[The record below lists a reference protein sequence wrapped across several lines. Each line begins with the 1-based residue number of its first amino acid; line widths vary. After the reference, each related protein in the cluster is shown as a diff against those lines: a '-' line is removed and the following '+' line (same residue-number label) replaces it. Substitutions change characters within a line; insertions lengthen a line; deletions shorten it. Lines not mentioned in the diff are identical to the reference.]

1 MKCPHCSFDN
11 TDDAAFCE
19 KCGHV
24 FLSSDRIPEVPDPA
38 EMERRRD
45 AALTAVPPILK
56 VPDVVPPAPAARP
69 SVADV
74 LEPLPEPASEPD
86 FSGFERLVDSSY
98 VPPVADAH
106 AGDTAEIPVIRD
118 EYVPQARNYTMGLSE
133 RELRRREREQ
143 RRMAKKFEKQQ
154 AKEEK
159 RAAKQAAKAAAAA
172 AREEARAAKAAERE
186 DYSEDE
192 ATLAAGAAAAATEAA
207 VAEAVVH
214 EDDGE
219 RVVEAPGAAAL
230 LERTG
235 TLSEEE
241 VRSWRRELSG
251 GAASLNAE
259 ELNSVLLTGDGVVG
273 LFERAGRRGK
283 GRAKAAETAEAAR
296 TAALE
301 LPTAERGL
309 AVLGE
314 RGIESATADGT
325 PAPDADAADGA
336 GLVLGGAAGM
346 AVREAAGTSELPVVR
361 DKAEAAPAD
370 EVAED
375 AGRHSPRKQAAG
387 SVPATDE
394 TAPHEASDGA
404 AAASKTA
411 KSAKKEKAPKPPK
424 APKTARAPKFHAPR
438 SKKPFIIATAV
449 VVAVLL
455 GGVGVAAGTYAAEMW
470 GGKTIPE
477 VVGLTKDEAIA
488 KLGEKGF
495 VAEVTE
501 VKSDEAAGT
510 VLSAS
515 PNGGTRADEGSTIAL
530 EVATPR
536 VIPAVAGLSQQ
547 EAADA
552 LTAEGFTAVEMTQQ
566 KSNEA
571 AGTVLAV
578 SPEAGTQAL
587 SGDTVTLTVA
597 VPFTVP
603 DVAGLGRD
611 DAVAAL
617 EAEGYSVNAQRYYTE
632 DVAEGTA
639 VGTDPEAG
647 TELNSGSEV
656 TLLIAKSRANEL
668 VELTK
673 SILPDAILKT
683 DEASYKVESVES
695 VSYRGDNEVSYKVVA
710 RQFEVVDLPFGLG
723 QKTYY
728 DKETSVVEGGIVW
741 DDNNKVSYANPA
753 ITY

>member
-24 FLSSDRIPEVPDPA
+24 FLSSDRIPAVPDPA
-38 EMERRRD
+38 EMGRRRD

-56 VPDVVPPAPAARP
+56 VPDVVPPAPPARP

-74 LEPLPEPASEPD
+74 LDPLPEPASEPD

-154 AKEEK
+154 AREEK

-186 DYSEDE
+186 DHGEDE
-192 ATLAAGAAAAATEAA
+192 AALAAAAAAATEAA
-207 VAEAVVH
+207 VTEAVVH
-214 EDDGE
+214 EDDAE

-241 VRSWRRELSG
+241 VRSWRRELGG

-283 GRAKAAETAEAAR
+283 VRAKAAETAEAAR

-314 RGIESATADGT
+314 RGIESTAAADEA
-325 PAPDADAADGA
+325 PAPEADTAEEA

-361 DKAEAAPAD
+361 DKAATGLAA
-370 EVAED
+370 EGAED
-375 AGRHSPRKQAAG
+375 AGKHSPRKQASDSA
-387 SVPATDE
+387 PAADE
-394 TAPHEASDGA
+394 TAAREASGNA
-404 AAASKTA
+404 AAASKADKAA
-411 KSAKKEKAPKPPK
+411 KAPKKEKAPKPPK
-424 APKTARAPKFHAPR
+424 TAKAPKFHAPR
-438 SKKPFIIATAV
+438 SKKPFIIAAAV

-455 GGVGVAAGTYAAEMW
+455 GGAGVAAGTYAAEMW

-501 VKSDEAAGT
+501 VKSDETAGT
-510 VLSAS
+510 VLSAN

-536 VIPAVAGLSQQ
+536 VIPAVVGLSQQ
-547 EAADA
+547 EATDA

-578 SPEAGTQAL
+578 TPEAGTQAL
-587 SGDTVTLTVA
+587 SGDGITLTVA

-617 EAEGYSVNAQRYYTE
+617 EAEGYAVNTQRYYTE

-673 SILPDAILKT
+673 SILPEAILKT

-710 RQFEVVDLPFGLG
+710 RKFEVVNLPFGLG